1 MEIDTLRE
9 LQAYGYFFFV
19 VFLVVVLYGYF
30 YHLIKSEKKGRR
42 NYEKYSKLALDDE
55 LNKKP
60 IEPISEIQN
69 NNTTRN

>member
-55 LNKKP
+55 LNERP

>member
-1 MEIDTLRE
+1 MEIETLRE
-9 LQAYGYFFFV
+9 LQVYGYFFFI

-55 LNKKP
+55 LNERP
-60 IEPISEIQN
+60 IEPISQNQN

>member
-1 MEIDTLRE
+1 MKIETLRE
-9 LQAYGYFFFV
+9 LQAYGYFFFI

-55 LNKKP
+55 LNERP
-60 IEPISEIQN
+60 IEPISQNQN

>member
-55 LNKKP
+55 LNEKP

>member
-1 MEIDTLRE
+1 MEIETLRE
-9 LQAYGYFFFV
+9 LQAYGYFFFI

-55 LNKKP
+55 LNERP
-60 IEPISEIQN
+60 IEPISQNQN